1 MKRLLILPI
10 ISLIGAAGFCTGLF
24 STADQSD
31 STFAASRSDNTVLST
46 NMQVEEVLDN
56 FTTEEPTL
64 PTTVTVPESVPE
76 VSEPARETEQYPS
89 IDVSFTTPKWLQ
101 SLPLVPEI
109 EEPDAPATTAPAV
122 TTPPVTTTKAPV
134 TTTKAPV
141 TTTKAPVTTTKA
153 PVTTT
158 KAPVTTQA
166 PTTTTAKP
174 PVADTPTTDASS
186 LSKFLAIVK
195 GEIGVKEK
203 SYNNVK
209 YNTWYYGTAVSAPN
223 NSSSQ
228 YAWCAVFI
236 SWCADQ
242 AGIPQSVIPKNA
254 GSNYYYNWFKARG
267 QFYKYSAVTPEP
279 GDIIFIDWGKQHGG
293 VDHVGVVISVENG
306 IVTTVEGNYSNKVSC
321 NTYSLSSGY
330 IVGYGRPNYN

>member
-31 STFAASRSDNTVLST
+31 STFAASRPDNTVLST

-64 PTTVTVPESVPE
+64 PTTVTVPESAPE
-76 VSEPARETEQYPS
+76 VSEPANETEQYPS

-109 EEPDAPATTAPAV
+109 EEPDVPETTAPAV

-141 TTTKAPVTTTKA
+141 TTK
-153 PVTTT
+153 
-158 KAPVTTQA
+158 A

-267 QFYKYSAVTPEP
+267 QFYKYSAVTPKP
-279 GDIIFIDWGKQHGG
+279 GDIIFIDWEKQHGG